1 MKPFERRLR
10 ALESATGVGF
20 RPWRRVIVDVGES
33 EEEVLAREGI
43 GPNDNVIM
51 RVIVEPGG
59 VTFQSAPNAR

>member
-1 MKPFERRLR
+1 MKALERRLR
-10 ALESATGVGF
+10 MLERRSDPPK
-20 RPWRRVIVDVGES
+20 PWRRVIVDVGES

-43 GPNDNVIM
+43 GPNDNVIV